1 MKRTYKTSL
10 SSGQQKKLVQVLIF
24 LTVLF
29 LLAIILAPGKGLL
42 FLRNQKVQV
51 ASLNAEKQN
60 LLQKNIALREEI
72 KRIKTDVVF
81 LEEVARGQHGLLK
94 KDEIVFDFTP
104 QEKKNK

>member
-29 LLAIILAPGKGLL
+29 LLAIILTPGKGLL
-42 FLRNQKVQV
+42 FLRNQKVQIV
-51 ASLNAEKQN
+51 SLNAEKQK

-81 LEEVARGQHGLLK
+81 LEEVAREQHGLLK

-104 QEKKNK
+104 KDKKNK

>member
-1 MKRTYKTSL
+1 MKKTYKTSW
-10 SSGQQKKLVQVLIF
+10 SPDQQKRLVQVLIF
-24 LTVLF
+24 FTVLV

-42 FLRNQKVQV
+42 FLRNQKVQI
-51 ASLNAEKQN
+51 ASLHAEKQN

-72 KRIKTDVVF
+72 KRMKTDVIF

-104 QEKKNK
+104 KEKKKK